1 MAAAYHVGVSCTHFV
16 MLEYEECGGV
26 KTNPDTKFFLIPK
39 YLLSQI
45 KAHFSHWP
53 RIELESY
60 PKRQPRPCTDTKPSP
75 QSLACGR
82 RRVLR
87 TTEY

>member
-1 MAAAYHVGVSCTHFV
+1 
-16 MLEYEECGGV
+16 MLEYEELGGV
-26 KTNPDTKFFLIPK
+26 KTIPDTKFFLIPK

-53 RIELESY
+53 QVELEIY
-60 PKRQPRPCTDTKPSP
+60 PKRQPRPCTDTKLPP

-82 RRVLR
+82 RRILR
-87 TTEY
+87 RAEI